1 MRKPKW
7 EVEVGFDGEAPK
19 DGARILRDIKQ
30 LLSHDRCQGRI
41 GTYWYGQLS
50 EVAEDVHE
58 WMVQRTPTKKELK
71 CNPKIKQF
79 RHVHIRATF
88 LNRRWRTVITPGGNT
103 VYLCEAA

>member
-1 MRKPKW
+1 MTKPKW
-7 EVEVGFDGEAPK
+7 KVEVCFVGEAPT
-19 DGARILRDIKQ
+19 DGGRILRDVKK
-30 LLSHDRCQGRI
+30 LLSYDRCHGRI
-41 GTYWYGQLS
+41 GNYWYGQLG
-50 EVAEDVHE
+50 EVVEDVHE

-79 RHVHIRATF
+79 RNVHIRTTF